1 MKDEFITVGI
11 FLLLLCLFV
20 WNFSAVNRKTQNI
33 TRIIDNLESL
43 ESPSEEDAANL
54 KEEWEK
60 EKKIL
65 LYFSLHQNLKQIDEC
80 IMFFCRYTEERNT
93 DAAMHFLKKARSI
106 LGELADREKISLDN
120 IF

>member
-20 WNFSAVNRKTQNI
+20 WNFSSVKGKTQNI
-33 TRIIDNLESL
+33 TRIIDSLEALESV
-43 ESPSEEDAANL
+43 SEKDCTKL
-54 KEEWEK
+54 KEEWDR

-65 LYFSLHQNLKQIDEC
+65 LYFSPHQNIKQIDEC
-80 IMFFCRYTEERNT
+80 IMFFCRYTHEKNIPW
-93 DAAMHFLKKARSI
+93 AMHYLKKARS
-106 LGELADREKISLDN
+106 LLRELADREKISLDN